1 MLCRARGIGV
11 LLAPL
16 ALLFLIDPNLQPRMC
31 PQEPRSREK
40 AQEEVY
46 PPPVELYEAETIP
59 FSAPPPLSFFTGIKC
74 DLSSNIYLVYSDA
87 LPSIPSEVI
96 TLDTPL
102 PPVRKVAIDSRT
114 VVSYATQSL
123 PDYPLVRRED
133 FAVDPRGTVYALL
146 EAYHRRPDKEHQE
159 IPDYLIAKF
168 KDDGTI
174 DSFIKLQ
181 NPPDQK
187 FEPYYFAAFPD
198 GNFLVTG
205 SLLSDLGEAVKWFTG
220 IFNRGGVLVQEVKP
234 SGDVRPAASAP
245 VAEASQPKVGE
256 QISDDAG
263 AEQDKGQSV
272 PPKSSARRFFVPS
285 YSLMIGAPDGNVY
298 LMRASNPVRIYALSP
313 TGEVVHEWS
322 VRPPRGDVI
331 PMEMS
336 LAGQNRLLL
345 EFGHPATRKDSKL
358 HMVLAL
364 LDLGTGKVTATY
376 KLPEGR
382 HGIPACMT
390 PRDEFLV
397 LGTTEDRKL
406 KVVKF
411 IAR

>member
-159 IPDYLIAKF
+159 IPDLSMPKIPFRLKSLILTEGIA
-168 KDDGTI
+168 TVPTLC
-174 DSFIKLQ
+174 SL
-181 NPPDQK
+181 
-187 FEPYYFAAFPD
+187 PYFPRC
-198 GNFLVTG
+198 LA
-205 SLLSDLGEAVKWFTG
+205 SDLGSE
-220 IFNRGGVLVQEVKP
+220 P
-234 SGDVRPAASAP
+234 
-245 VAEASQPKVGE
+245 
-256 QISDDAG
+256 
-263 AEQDKGQSV
+263 GQRC
-272 PPKSSARRFFVPS
+272 K
-285 YSLMIGAPDGNVY
+285 L
-298 LMRASNPVRIYALSP
+298 
-313 TGEVVHEWS
+313 
-322 VRPPRGDVI
+322 
-331 PMEMS
+331 
-336 LAGQNRLLL
+336 RLLL
-345 EFGHPATRKDSKL
+345 SATS
-358 HMVLAL
+358 
-364 LDLGTGKVTATY
+364 
-376 KLPEGR
+376 
-382 HGIPACMT
+382 
-390 PRDEFLV
+390 
-397 LGTTEDRKL
+397 
-406 KVVKF
+406 
-411 IAR
+411 